1 MRRDVRELLALLAA
15 GLVLGLVHLAL
26 RPDLPWVPAPRVEE
40 TMCGEAELPLEQPAA
55 SEAPA
60 ASFAPATPMSSP
72 GPEDVR

>member
-15 GLVLGLVHLAL
+15 GLALGLVHLAL

-40 TMCGEAELPLEQPAA
+40 TMCGGEADLEVPAA
-55 SEAPA
+55 EAPA

>member
-15 GLVLGLVHLAL
+15 GLALGLVHLAL

-40 TMCGEAELPLEQPAA
+40 TMCGGEAELEAPAA
-55 SEAPA
+55 AEAPA

-72 GPEDVR
+72 GPEDGR